1 MPNKLHAWLVRRSG
15 PTRTGS
21 KTDRGE
27 SCD

>member
-1 MPNKLHAWLVRRSG
+1 LPNKLHAWLVRRSG

-27 SCD
+27 GCD